1 MNKKHIGIGLVLTI
15 LLFGIHLIILPDYGL
30 TWDFHHHF
38 FAGMHLLKQPVDP
51 ELVEGL
57 PFTEPDPRGTVNL
70 PFGPLMSIA
79 PVATYLVFFKWL
91 GMLAFDNAY
100 NLAIVLSGVT
110 GAFILY
116 LFLLEA
122 FGLTTAL
129 AGFTFLA
136 LLPRYFG
143 DLHNNMKDVPQ
154 AAAFTLAIWMFWR
167 LVRYRRIR
175 DLIFASLAF
184 AIAFNTKVNTVLVPI
199 IAGVWWCATTFFS
212 LSVSHLNHELR
223 IRNHGKTTQAF
234 SSLIH
239 DSKFLIL
246 YFIAAPAAAFLLWSI
261 FWPDPVGQLLY
272 IPKFFIDNTQNIEV
286 LINGA
291 WYCSGGNVPWWYP
304 LWYLAITT
312 PLPIFFFFII
322 GLIGLISQM
331 RKNQVGLLL
340 LLWFFLPLA
349 RYALPRMGVIDGI
362 RHFEEVVFPLSA
374 IAAVGAVSLLR
385 KIKNIKVITFIAIII
400 FIILIKDVV
409 VYHPFQISYY
419 NELIG
424 GIKGAFGKYDIDYWG
439 GPQKKAMEWLNKN
452 APKNST
458 VHVVM
463 AADVAGTYLRSDLRA
478 KLNTTGYDEAD
489 YVVVLNRQS
498 FFYRYFYIWE
508 YMLRR
513 KAAYVVEN
521 QGVPI
526 VWVFENKLGQFPKA
540 KEWWQ
545 GEDPCIRKYWNATAP
560 H

>member
-1 MNKKHIGIGLVLTI
+1 MNKKTILAGIILTF
-15 LLFGIHLIILPDYGL
+15 LLFGVHLFILDDYGL

-38 FAGMHLLKQPVDP
+38 FAGMNLLKQPVPP
-51 ELVEGL
+51 EMTAGL

-100 NLAIVLSGVT
+100 NLSIVTSGVA
-110 GAFILY
+110 GIFILY

-122 FGLTTAL
+122 FGFTTAL
-129 AGFTFLA
+129 AGFTILA

-154 AAAFTLAIWMFWR
+154 AAAFTFAIWLFWR
-167 LVRYRRIR
+167 LVKYRRLK

-184 AIAFNTKVNTVLVPI
+184 AIAFNTKVNTVLVPV
-199 IAGVWWCATTFFS
+199 IAACWWTITKK
-212 LSVSHLNHELR
+212 N
-223 IRNHGKTTQAF
+223 
-234 SSLIH
+234 
-239 DSKFLIL
+239 KFVLL
-246 YFIAAPAAAFLLWSI
+246 YFVTAPVAAFLLWSI

-291 WYCSGGNVPWWYP
+291 WYCSGINVPWYYP

-312 PLPIFFFFII
+312 PLPILLFFFMGLMSLMSPMRLMQKKPI
-322 GLIGLISQM
+322 GS
-331 RKNQVGLLL
+331 LL

-349 RYALPRMGVIDGI
+349 RYVFPRMGVIDGI
-362 RHFEEVVFPLSA
+362 RHFEEVVFPMAA
-374 IAAVGAVSLLR
+374 IAAVGAVAIFRRMSHTRHMSLMIQR
-385 KIKNIKVITFIAIII
+385 V
-400 FIILIKDVV
+400 LIGVVLVWLIVPIV

-419 NELIG
+419 NELVG
-424 GIKGAFGKYDIDYWG
+424 GIRGAFGKYDIDYWG
-439 GPQKKAMEWLNKN
+439 GPQKKAVEWLNVN
-452 APKNST
+452 APKDSN

-478 KLNTTGYDEAD
+478 KLNTTGLGEAD
-489 YVVVLNRQS
+489 YVVVLNRQG

-526 VWVFENKLGQFPKA
+526 VWVFDNKLGQFPKGN
-540 KEWWQ
+540 EWWQ
-545 GEDPCIRKYWNATAP
+545 GESPCIRKYWD
-560 H
+560 

>member
-1 MNKKHIGIGLVLTI
+1 MNKKHISVGIILTI
-15 LLFGIHLIILPDYGL
+15 LLFGIHLFILPDYGL
-30 TWDFHHHF
+30 SWDFHHHF
-38 FAGMHLLKQPVDP
+38 FAGLKLLKQPIGP
-51 ELVEGL
+51 ELAQGL

-79 PVATYLVFFKWL
+79 PVASYLVFFKWL
-91 GMLAFDNAY
+91 GILAFDNAY
-100 NLAIVLSGVT
+100 NLSIVTSGT
-110 GAFILY
+110 LGIFILY

-122 FGLTTAL
+122 FGFTTAL

-154 AAAFTLAIWMFWR
+154 AAAFTLAIWLFWR

-184 AIAFNTKVNTVLVPI
+184 AIAFNTKVNTLMVPV
-199 IAGVWWCATTFFS
+199 IAGIW
-212 LSVSHLNHELR
+212 LILN
-223 IRNHGKTTQAF
+223 
-234 SSLIH
+234 
-239 DSKFLIL
+239 SKFNIRIWS
-246 YFIAAPAAAFLLWSI
+246 YFLLAPLTAFLLWSV

-286 LINGA
+286 LIHGS

-312 PLPIFFFFII
+312 PLPILFFFFM
-322 GLIGLISQM
+322 GLMSLMSHMRHMQKKLIGS
-331 RKNQVGLLL
+331 LL
-340 LLWFFLPLA
+340 LLWFLLPLA

-362 RHFEEVVFPLSA
+362 RHFEEVVFPLTA
-374 IAAVGAVSLLR
+374 IAAVGAVSLLSR
-385 KIKNIKVITFIAIII
+385 IKNIKVITVITIITFIMI
-400 FIILIKDVV
+400 IKDIV

-419 NELIG
+419 NELVG

-439 GPQKKAMEWLNKN
+439 GPQKKAMLWLNKN
-452 APKNST
+452 APKDAV

-478 KLNTTGYDEAD
+478 KLNTTGFDGAD
-489 YVVVLNRQS
+489 YVVVLNRQG

-521 QGVPI
+521 QGIPI
-526 VWVFENKLGQFPKA
+526 VWVFDNKLGSFPRQTP
-540 KEWWQ
+540 WWQ
-545 GEDPCIRKYWNATAP
+545 GEDPCIRKYWDTTVP